1 MSRGTPEIRYAEVE
15 RETKY
20 TRIQVVLDLDGGSR
34 RDIATGLGF
43 LDRMLSLFAVHG
55 ELNIGVKVDGDLL
68 FDDHYTIED
77 VGIAIGMAIS
87 EALQESEPVLR
98 TASNITPT
106 GDALVLTAI
115 EINGRGQAHFEIPFR
130 RDTIGEVATENI
142 AELFRAICERGG
154 ITGHFRLM
162 AGSNDHHICEAVFK
176 GFGKSLYE
184 ATRRREQP
192 N

>member
-15 RETKY
+15 RETKF

-43 LDRMLSLFAVHG
+43 LDRMLGLFAVHG
-55 ELNIGVKVDGDLL
+55 ELNIGVKVEGDLL

-87 EALQESEPVLR
+87 EALHESEPVLR
-98 TASNITPT
+98 TSSNITPT
-106 GDALVLTAI
+106 SDALVLTAI
-115 EINGRGQAHFEIPFR
+115 EINGHGQAHFEIPFR
-130 RDTIGEVATENI
+130 RDLIGEVATENI
-142 AELFRAICERGG
+142 AELFKAICERGG

-162 AGSNDHHICEAVFK
+162 AGTNDHHICEALFK

-184 ATRRREQP
+184 ATRRRDQSS
-192 N
+192 